1 MISEKGAVAD
11 LLLGG
16 GVLSGRQVSGS
27 VMENGVSLSLASVL
41 LLPGHHRDMSSFSR
55 LRPLTIVYLCLSLP
69 KMG

>member
-27 VMENGVSLSLASVL
+27 VSLSLASVL